1 MRHPDSIAAR
11 APWSARAWAC
21 ALATTTLVAASPL
34 MAQDFTLGA
43 GFTPDPQTAGGLTGG
58 TGQASR
64 FGQQCTG
71 SISGTPDH
79 RIRVTSALGLRLSVS
94 SDTDSTLVLVGPSG
108 VFCDDDGAGQLDAR
122 IDAQLIPGD
131 YQVYVGHIGRQGNY
145 RLSLTELVGG
155 AGAAGGGGDNGARY
169 RDFSLGAGF
178 MPDPQ
183 TATGATGGGTQASRF
198 GSHCVGAI
206 DSTPDH
212 RLTITSTVTLDIRVD
227 STTDS
232 SLVIVGPGKVLC
244 DDDGGQMLDARITDV
259 FRPGAYEIYVGH
271 LGSVGEYT
279 LSITEGDGR

>member
-1 MRHPDSIAAR
+1 MTTRLQR
-11 APWSARAWAC
+11 V
-21 ALATTTLVAASPL
+21 ALAAALAAATPL
-34 MAQDFTLGA
+34 AAAQNFTLGA
-43 GFTPDPQTAGGLTGG
+43 GFTPDPQTASGLTGG
-58 TGQASR
+58 NGQASR
-64 FGQQCTG
+64 FGQHCAG

-79 RIRVTSALGLRLSVS
+79 RITVTSPLGLRLSVD
-94 SDTDSTLVLVGPSG
+94 SDTDSTLVLVGPAG
-108 VFCDDDGAGQLDAR
+108 VFCDDDGGDQLDAR

-145 RLSLTELVGG
+145 RLSLTELLGSAGG
-155 AGAAGGGGDNGARY
+155 TGGAAGGGNNGGRY
-169 RDFSLGAGF
+169 RDFTLGAGF

-183 TATGATGGGTQASRF
+183 TATGATGGSTQASRF

-212 RLTITSTVTLDIRVD
+212 RLTITSTVTLDITVD

-244 DDDGGQMLDARITDV
+244 DDDGGQMLDARVTDV

-279 LSITEGDGR
+279 LRITEGEGR